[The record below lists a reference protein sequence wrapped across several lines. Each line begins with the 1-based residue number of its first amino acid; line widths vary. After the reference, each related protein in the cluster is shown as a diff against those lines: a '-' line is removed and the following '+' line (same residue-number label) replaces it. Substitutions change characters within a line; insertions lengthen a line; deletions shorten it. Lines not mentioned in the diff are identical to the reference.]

1 MLFRNIN
8 QLIIKTI
15 LRIAKKRQ
23 NLQKNLKKLNRTI
36 CDRLKFRTIKSKRI
50 ANYIIDNYNK
60 INIKKFK
67 NTIVFMEQK
76 LLKVK
81 IKDYF

>member
-1 MLFRNIN
+1 MSKNVN

-15 LRIAKKRQ
+15 LRIAKKHQ
-23 NLQKNLKKLNRTI
+23 NLQRILKKLNRI
-36 CDRLKFRTIKSKRI
+36 VCNRLKYRTIESKYI

-67 NTIVFMEQK
+67 NTIVSIEQK
-76 LLKVK
+76 LLKVE
-81 IKDYF
+81 IKNYF